1 MGDLITK
8 IFGDFSRMTTA
19 EIVAQIFGFIGIA
32 VFLLCFQ
39 FKEMKTARKIK
50 MAVDVIWAIHYF
62 LLGGYPAFAINVICF
77 FREIVFINSD
87 KKFFSGKIW
96 LYIFVVFNLASAVL
110 TWKNVFSLLPA
121 ITACIATYSFWQK
134 NIKKARVLALVN
146 NGFMFTYDLT
156 MENISYM
163 GLVSETLAF
172 CSVIIAIIRHKNR
185 KEPETSKAKD

>member
-1 MGDLITK
+1 MITK
-8 IFGDFSRMTTA
+8 ELI
-19 EIVAQIFGFIGIA
+19 AQIFGAIGII

-96 LYIFVVFNLASAVL
+96 LYVFIFFNLTSAVL
-110 TWKNVFSLLPA
+110 TWKSPLSLLPA

-134 NIKKARVLALVN
+134 NIKKARVLALTN
-146 NGFMFTYDLT
+146 NALMFTYDVT

-163 GLVSETLAF
+163 GLVGETLAF
-172 CSVIIAIIRHKNR
+172 CSVVIAIIRHKR
-185 KEPETSKAKD
+185 TEETK

>member
-1 MGDLITK
+1 MNFDYIMEKL
-8 IFGDFSRMTTA
+8 FGNVNEMNPT
-19 EIVAQIFGFIGIA
+19 EIVAQIFGLIGIA

-50 MAVDVIWAIHYF
+50 MAVDVIWAVHYF

-77 FREIVFINSD
+77 FREIVFINND

-96 LYIFVVFNLASAVL
+96 LYIFIAFNLTSAVI
-110 TWKNVFSLLPA
+110 TWNNIFSLLPA

-134 NIKKARVLALVN
+134 NIKKARVLALTN
-146 NGFMFTYDLT
+146 NALMFTYDIT

-172 CSVIIAIIRHKNR
+172 CSVLIAIIRHIGKKPKSKN
-185 KEPETSKAKD
+185 DL

>member
-1 MGDLITK
+1 
-8 IFGDFSRMTTA
+8 MTTPQ
-19 EIVAQIFGFIGIA
+19 ILAQIFGLVGIT

-50 MAVDVIWAIHYF
+50 MAVDIIWAIHYF
-62 LLGGYPAFAINVICF
+62 LLGGYSAFAINVICF

-96 LYIFVVFNLASAVL
+96 LYIFILFNLTSAIV
-110 TWKNVFSLLPA
+110 TWKNLFSILPA

-134 NIKKARVLALVN
+134 NIKRARILALTN
-146 NGFMFTYDLT
+146 NVIMETYDLT

-163 GLVSETLAF
+163 GLIGETLAF
-172 CSVIIAIIRHKNR
+172 IAVLSAIIRTRRAEKQEQ
-185 KEPETSKAKD
+185 KE

>member
-1 MGDLITK
+1 
-8 IFGDFSRMTTA
+8 MTPK
-19 EIVAQIFGFIGIA
+19 EIIAQALGFIGIA

-50 MAVDVIWAIHYF
+50 MAVDVIWAAHYF

-96 LYIFVVFNLASAVL
+96 LFIFIALNLASAVI
-110 TWKNVFSLLPA
+110 TWNNIFSLFPA
-121 ITACIATYSFWQK
+121 VTACIATYSFWQK
-134 NIKKARVLALVN
+134 NIRKARILALVN
-146 NGFMFTYDLT
+146 NSLMFTYDLT

-163 GLVSETLAF
+163 GLASETLAF
-172 CSVIIAIIRHKNR
+172 CAVVIAMIRHR
-185 KEPETSKAKD
+185 KSKEIPCQK

>member
-1 MGDLITK
+1 MGDVITK
-8 IFGDFSRMTTA
+8 IFGDFGSMSTA
-19 EIVAQIFGFIGIA
+19 QIVAQIFGLIGIA

-96 LYIFVVFNLASAVL
+96 LYIFIVFNLASAVL
-110 TWKNVFSLLPA
+110 TWKNIFSLLPA
-121 ITACIATYSFWQK
+121 VTACIATYSFWQK
-134 NIKKARVLALVN
+134 NIKKARVLALTN
-146 NGFMFTYDLT
+146 NALMFTYDIT

-163 GLVSETLAF
+163 GLISESLAF
-172 CSVIIAIIRHKNR
+172 CSVIIAIIRHR
-185 KEPETSKAKD
+185 KSKETE

>member
-1 MGDLITK
+1 
-8 IFGDFSRMTTA
+8 MTPR
-19 EIVAQIFGFIGIA
+19 EIAAQIFGIIGIT

-50 MAVDVIWAIHYF
+50 MAVDIIWAIHYF

-96 LYIFVVFNLASAVL
+96 LYIFIAFNLASAVF
-110 TWKNVFSLLPA
+110 TWKNIFSLLPA
-121 ITACIATYSFWQK
+121 VTACIATYSFWQK
-134 NIKKARVLALVN
+134 NIRKARVLALTN
-146 NGFMFTYDLT
+146 NCLMFTYDLS

-172 CSVIIAIIRHKNR
+172 CSVIIAMIRHR
-185 KEPETSKAKD
+185 KIKD

>member
-1 MGDLITK
+1 MNFDYIVEKL
-8 IFGDFSRMTTA
+8 FGNVSEMTTT
-19 EIVAQIFGFIGIA
+19 EIVAQIFGLIGIA

-77 FREIVFINSD
+77 FREIVFINND

-96 LYIFVVFNLASAVL
+96 LYIFIAFNLASAVI
-110 TWKNVFSLLPA
+110 TWNDIFSLLPA

-134 NIKKARVLALVN
+134 NIKKARVLALTN
-146 NGFMFTYDLT
+146 NALMFTYDLT

-172 CSVIIAIIRHKNR
+172 GSVLIAIIRHAGKKTKFKNNI
-185 KEPETSKAKD
+185 

>member
-1 MGDLITK
+1 MSTITTK
-8 IFGDFSRMTTA
+8 IFGDVSSMTVSQV
-19 EIVAQIFGFIGIA
+19 IAQVLGIIGIA

-50 MAVDVIWAIHYF
+50 MAVDVIWATHYF

-87 KKFFSGKIW
+87 KKFFSHKIW
-96 LYIFVVFNLASAVL
+96 LYVFIVFNLASAAL
-110 TWKNVFSLLPA
+110 TWKSIFSLLPA
-121 ITACIATYSFWQK
+121 ITACIATYSFWQR
-134 NIKKARVLALVN
+134 NIKKARVLALIN
-146 NGFMFTYDLT
+146 NGLMFTYDIT

-172 CSVIIAIIRHKNR
+172 GSVIIAMIRHGGRKNVT
-185 KEPETSKAKD
+185 KSQK

>member
-1 MGDLITK
+1 
-8 IFGDFSRMTTA
+8 MTPAQT
-19 EIVAQIFGFIGIA
+19 VAQICGLIGIA

-50 MAVDVIWAIHYF
+50 MAVDVIWATHYF
-62 LLGGYPAFAINVICF
+62 LLGGYSAFAINVICF

-96 LYIFVVFNLASAVL
+96 LYLLIAFNLASAVL
-110 TWKNVFSLLPA
+110 TWKSIFSLLPA

-134 NIKKARVLALVN
+134 NVKKARVLALTN
-146 NGFMFTYDLT
+146 NCLMFTYDVT

-163 GLVSETLAF
+163 GLVGETLAF
-172 CSVIIAIIRHKNR
+172 CSVIIAMIRHR
-185 KEPETSKAKD
+185 KRKQV

>member
-1 MGDLITK
+1 MNVITK
-8 IFGDFSRMTTA
+8 IFGDFTNMTTA
-19 EIVAQIFGFIGIA
+19 EAVAQIFGLVGIA

-50 MAVDVIWAIHYF
+50 MAVDVIWATHYF
-62 LLGGYPAFAINVICF
+62 LLGGYSAFAINVICF

-96 LYIFVVFNLASAVL
+96 LYMFIAFNLASAVL
-110 TWKNVFSLLPA
+110 TWKSIFSILPA

-134 NIKKARVLALVN
+134 NIKKARVLALTN
-146 NGFMFTYDLT
+146 NCLMFTYDLT

-172 CSVIIAIIRHKNR
+172 FAVIIAMIRHR
-185 KEPETSKAKD
+185 RRERV

>member
-1 MGDLITK
+1 MNVITK
-8 IFGDFSRMTTA
+8 IFGDFTNMTTA
-19 EIVAQIFGFIGIA
+19 EAVAQIFGLVGIA

-50 MAVDVIWAIHYF
+50 MAVDVIWAAHYF

-87 KKFFSGKIW
+87 KKFFSHKIW
-96 LYIFVVFNLASAVL
+96 LYVFIVFNLASAAL
-110 TWKNVFSLLPA
+110 TWKSIFSFLPA
-121 ITACIATYSFWQK
+121 ITACIATYSFWQR
-134 NIKKARVLALVN
+134 NIKKARVLALIN
-146 NGFMFTYDLT
+146 NGLMFTYDIT

-172 CSVIIAIIRHKNR
+172 CSVIIAMIRHGGAKNVT
-185 KEPETSKAKD
+185 KSQK

>member
-1 MGDLITK
+1 MITK
-8 IFGDFSRMTTA
+8 ELI
-19 EIVAQIFGFIGIA
+19 AQIFGAIGII

-62 LLGGYPAFAINVICF
+62 LLGGYPAFAINAICF

-96 LYIFVVFNLASAVL
+96 LYVFIFFNLTSAML
-110 TWKNVFSLLPA
+110 TWKSPLSLLPA

-134 NIKKARVLALVN
+134 NIKKARVLALTN
-146 NGFMFTYDLT
+146 NALMFTYDVT

-163 GLVSETLAF
+163 GLVGETLAF
-172 CSVIIAIIRHKNR
+172 CSVVIAIIRHK
-185 KEPETSKAKD
+185 KTEETK

>member
-1 MGDLITK
+1 
-8 IFGDFSRMTTA
+8 MTTR
-19 EIVAQIFGFIGIA
+19 EIIAQIFGIIGIA

-50 MAVDVIWAIHYF
+50 MAVDIIWATHYF

-96 LYIFVVFNLASAVL
+96 LYIFIVFNLASAVL
-110 TWKNVFSLLPA
+110 TWKSVFSLLPA

-134 NIKKARVLALVN
+134 NIRKARVLALTN
-146 NGFMFTYDLT
+146 NALMFTYDLT
-156 MENISYM
+156 MENISYT

-172 CSVIIAIIRHKNR
+172 CSVIIAIIRHRNK
-185 KEPETSKAKD
+185 KQQE

>member
-1 MGDLITK
+1 MISLFLIYQQK
-8 IFGDFSRMTTA
+8 SRKNIILCKLSA
-19 EIVAQIFGFIGIA
+19 DVFWIA
-32 VFLLCFQ
+32 
-39 FKEMKTARKIK
+39 
-50 MAVDVIWAIHYF
+50 HYF
-62 LLGGYPAFAINVICF
+62 CLGATAGMIPNFVGF

-185 KEPETSKAKD
+185 NEPETSKAKD

>member
-1 MGDLITK
+1 MITK
-8 IFGDFSRMTTA
+8 
-19 EIVAQIFGFIGIA
+19 ELVAQFFGIIGIA

-50 MAVDVIWAIHYF
+50 MAVDVIWAVHYF

-87 KKFFSGKIW
+87 KKFFSGKKW
-96 LYIFVVFNLASAVL
+96 LYIFIAFNLASAIL
-110 TWKNVFSLLPA
+110 TWKNIFSLLPA
-121 ITACIATYSFWQK
+121 ITACVATYSFWQK
-134 NIKKARVLALVN
+134 NIRKARVLALTN
-146 NGFMFTYDLT
+146 NVFMFTYDLT

-172 CSVIIAIIRHKNR
+172 CSVVIAMIRHREK
-185 KEPETSKAKD
+185 KQQE

>member
-1 MGDLITK
+1 
-8 IFGDFSRMTTA
+8 MTTR
-19 EIVAQIFGFIGIA
+19 EIIAQIFGIVGIA

-50 MAVDVIWAIHYF
+50 MAVDVIWATHYF

-96 LYIFVVFNLASAVL
+96 LYIFIVFNLASAVL
-110 TWKNVFSLLPA
+110 TWKSIFSLLPA

-134 NIKKARVLALVN
+134 NIRKARVLALTN
-146 NGFMFTYDLT
+146 NALMFTYDLT

-163 GLVSETLAF
+163 GLISETLAF
-172 CSVIIAIIRHKNR
+172 CSVIIAMIRHRSQKQQ
-185 KEPETSKAKD
+185 D